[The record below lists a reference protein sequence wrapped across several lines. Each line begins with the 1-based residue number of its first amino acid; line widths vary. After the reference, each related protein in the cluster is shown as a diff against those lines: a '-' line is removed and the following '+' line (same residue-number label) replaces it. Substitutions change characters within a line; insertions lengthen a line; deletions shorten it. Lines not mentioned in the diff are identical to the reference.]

1 MTTTIDAD
9 TEARFVITR
18 TFNAGR
24 ERMWEAWTDPAQLA
38 AWNGPKGTTG
48 TTMAAD
54 VRTGGLLHW
63 RMETPEGMTMWGR
76 AIYREVTPPARL
88 VYVQSFSDEGGGI
101 ARAPFFDGRWPL
113 EMLTEVTFE
122 EDGAGTRVTLV
133 WTPLNA
139 EADERANFIGNIP
152 SMHGGW
158 GGSFDRLDALLAD
171 EA

>member
-1 MTTTIDAD
+1 MTTD

-18 TFNAGR
+18 TFAASR
-24 ERMWEAWTDPAQLA
+24 ERLWEAWTDPAQLA

-48 TTMAAD
+48 ITLAAD
-54 VRTGGLLHW
+54 VRPGGLIHW
-63 RMETPEGMTMWGR
+63 RMDVPDGGSMWGR

-88 VYVQSFSDEGGGI
+88 VYVQSFSDETGGI
-101 ARAPFFDGRWPL
+101 ARAPFFEGRWPM

-133 WTPLNA
+133 WTPLDA
-139 EADERANFIGNIP
+139 EPDETANFIGNIP

-158 GGSFDRLDALLAD
+158 GGSFDRLAALLAA
-171 EA
+171 EG